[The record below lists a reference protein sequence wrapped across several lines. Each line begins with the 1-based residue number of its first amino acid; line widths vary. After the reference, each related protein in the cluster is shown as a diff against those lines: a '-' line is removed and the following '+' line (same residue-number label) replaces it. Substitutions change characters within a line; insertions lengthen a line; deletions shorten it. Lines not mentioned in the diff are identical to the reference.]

1 MIETHTTPEQGRQLD
16 ALLRNWN
23 VVDPQMRNSLYL
35 LYRQVR
41 EGRTVTVTPD
51 THFEDVARL
60 ARKHMQELLLNATEP
75 ADARQAGGDHYKKL
89 KVQPWDAME
98 AWLTEEEFRGF
109 LKGNII
115 KYLARANSGKEDHN
129 LMIEKAAHY
138 QQKLDEMLVKWK
150 SS

>member
-1 MIETHTTPEQGRQLD
+1 
-16 ALLRNWN
+16 
-23 VVDPQMRNSLYL
+23 MRISPDMEKEFTNISVEMNFTEDQNKNMWQFYKK
-35 LYRQVR
+35 VR
-41 EGRTVTVTPD
+41 EGSVSKFPETTM
-51 THFEDVARL
+51 FARVYNL
-60 ARKHMQELLLNATEP
+60 ACVHNLQESK

-98 AWLTEEEFRGF
+98 AWLTQEEFRGF

-138 QQKLDEMLVKWK
+138 QQKLDEMIVKWK